1 MSLPKSIN
9 VLSELERYGLDYR
22 FSGEDEVLCRCPFH
36 GDEKPSCSVNVAS
49 GAFKCHAAG
58 CGKGGDL
65 LSLLSRVIG
74 KSRALIFADLSQRY
88 EFDAPSLIDASLV
101 EKYHS
106 QIWEALPL
114 IKELEKR
121 GVTLDLIRRYRL
133 GEHRG
138 RITIPVPNQHGYYVN
153 IRRYAP
159 GAPGDEK
166 MKNVRGHGQ
175 PRLFPH
181 DQLRYPKL
189 VLAGGEVKALSCI
202 PELNA
207 NNIGAVSATCGEG
220 NWDPS
225 FNDLLRGKE
234 KVWVAYDIDQAGRAA
249 AELICGAIYGDVK
262 WVGNVAIPLD
272 IDEFPHG
279 GIDDYIAQKKGS
291 ILKLTQQ
298 TQEWK
303 PSLKEEEELKPVDCK
318 LLAAYS
324 AEMSEKRVK
333 LQAVV
338 SAIADATYL
347 LPAKAKVKCD
357 KNYELCAACPIFLLK
372 VDSIT
377 VKPESPAILEMAGA
391 PKGNL
396 RKAMMTAG
404 RIPTGCPS
412 AEFEVLEYMSAE
424 EVRLSSRLEVTDR
437 SADKSMLPA
446 ICVKPGLD
454 SNECYEFVGKMLPH
468 PRDQSATL
476 LCSTYNAVGDALSSY
491 KPSRTDR
498 LEFFHPRDWTIEGL
512 RSRLHEVYADFEA
525 NVTGIYQR
533 RRLHLMMDLTWHS
546 PLFFTFDSR
555 LIKGYMELLV
565 IGDSSQGKSD
575 TAAGLMKHYQLG
587 EKVEC
592 KNATVAGLLGGLA
605 QLNGRWFV
613 SWGIIPTHD
622 KRLVVLEELKG
633 ASREVIS
640 KLTDMRSSGVAEIP
654 KIEKRKAKAR
664 TRIVANSNPRGD
676 RPMSSYNYG
685 IDAMMELVGAPED
698 LRRFDAAIA
707 VNSNEVSATE
717 IGKLRAD
724 RMQVKPTHTHE
735 LCRELVLWSWTRDA
749 SQVKFERGAEAL
761 VVSYASKLCETFAED
776 VPLVDRGSM
785 RYKLARVAA
794 ATAARTFSSQ
804 DGESLLV
811 RECHADFAFDLLKT
825 TYESPAVGYAEY
837 SKAVNASRTMSDPA
851 AIEKAV
857 KTLPHAKEFVEHIL
871 NAAKFDQQD
880 VQDWCGIDRA
890 DAGIVMSLLVRKKAA
905 LRLGR
910 SYVKTPPFIEMLK
923 RLSTEDLPDVPSFLE
938 KEEF

>member
-9 VLSELERYGLDYR
+9 VLSELERYALDYR
-22 FSGEDEVLCRCPFH
+22 FSGEDEVLCCCPFH
-36 GDEKPSCSVNVAS
+36 GDTNPSCSVNVQS

-106 QIWEALPL
+106 QIWQAPPL
-114 IKELEKR
+114 IKELEIR
-121 GVTLDLIRRYRL
+121 GVTVDTIRKYRL

-153 IRRYAP
+153 IRKYAP

-166 MKNVRGHGQ
+166 MRNVRGHGR
-175 PRLFPH
+175 PRLYPH

-189 VLAGGEVKALSCI
+189 LLAGGEVKALACI

-207 NNIGAVSATCGEG
+207 NGIGAISPTCGEG

-234 KVWVAYDIDQAGRAA
+234 KVWVAYDIDKEGRDAA
-249 AELICGAIYGDVK
+249 NLVCGALYGDVR
-262 WVGNVAIPLD
+262 WVSDLIVPLD

-279 GIDDYIAQKKGS
+279 DISDYVGQKRGS
-291 ILKLTQQ
+291 VLKLLNEAR
-298 TQEWK
+298 EWV
-303 PSLKEEEELKPVDCK
+303 PTLREEEELEPVSCK
-318 LLAAYS
+318 LQKAYS

-333 LQAVV
+333 MQAVV

-347 LPAKAKVKCD
+347 LPSKAKVTCGKD
-357 KNYELCAACPIFLLK
+357 YELCAACPVFLLK
-372 VDSIT
+372 LESIR
-377 VKPESPAILEMAGA
+377 VKPESPAVLEMAGA
-391 PKGNL
+391 PKSVL
-396 RKAMMTAG
+396 RKALILAG
-404 RIPTGCPS
+404 RIPSGCPS
-412 AEFEVLEYMSAE
+412 VEFEVEEYMAAE

-446 ICVKPGLD
+446 LCVKQGLD
-454 SNECYEFVGKMLPH
+454 SNECYEFVGRMLPH

-476 LCSTYNAVGDALSSY
+476 LCSSYDAVGDALSSY
-491 KPSRTDR
+491 QPNNTECLR
-498 LEFFHPRDWTIEGL
+498 FFQPADWSLADL
-512 RSRLHEVYADFEA
+512 RSRLLDVYADFEA

-533 RRLHLMMDLTWHS
+533 RRLHLLMDLTWHS
-546 PLFFTFDSR
+546 PLFFTFDGR
-555 LIKGYMELLV
+555 LIKGYMETLV
-565 IGDSSQGKSD
+565 VGDSSQGKSD
-575 TAAGLMKHYQLG
+575 TASGLMRHYQLG

-633 ASREVIS
+633 ANKEVIS

-676 RPMSSYNYG
+676 RPMSSYNFG
-685 IDAMMELVGAPED
+685 IDAMLELVGAPED
-698 LRRFDAAIA
+698 LRRFDVGII
-707 VNSNEVSATE
+707 VNSNEVSAAE
-717 IGKLRAD
+717 IGKLRKD
-724 RMQVKPTHTHE
+724 RPNVKHTHTRE
-735 LCRELVLWSWTRDA
+735 LCRELVLWAWTRDA
-749 SQVKFERGAEAL
+749 SQVSFERGAEAL
-761 VVSYASKLCETFAED
+761 VVGYASQMCEQFAED

-794 ATAARTFSSQ
+794 ATAARTFSSP
-804 DGESLLV
+804 DGSNLLV
-811 RECHADFAFDLLKT
+811 RECHATFAYELLKQ
-825 TYESPAVGYAEY
+825 TYESPAVGYGEY
-837 SKAVNASRTMSDPA
+837 SKAVKASRSMSDPDT
-851 AIEKAV
+851 IEKAV
-857 KTLPHAKEFVEHIL
+857 RTLPHAREFVEHIL
-871 NAAKFDQQD
+871 NANKFDQQD

-890 DAGIVMSLLVRKKAA
+890 DAAIVTSLLVRKKAA

-910 SYVKTPPFIEMLK
+910 SYIKTPPFIEMLK
-923 RLSTEDLPDVPSFLE
+923 RLSEEELPDIPSFLE